1 MQQVVSQNK
10 TDLTNEIFDVLIE
23 YLTQEEAS
31 YAADKLADIALDKK
45 GASHGYVHRHGLS
58 RHNTRRKAC

>member
-1 MQQVVSQNK
+1 MQQTVSQNK

-31 YAADKLADIALDKK
+31 YAADRMADLVLNKNATHVKVK
-45 GASHGYVHRHGLS
+45 GA
-58 RHNTRRKAC
+58 

>member
-45 GASHGYVHRHGLS
+45 GG
-58 RHNTRRKAC
+58 